1 MRLREGT
8 YLQNRY
14 EVLSRVGSGG
24 MSDVYKALDH
34 KLNRTIAIKVLKE
47 EYSADP
53 AFVSKFKIEAQSAA
67 GLSHPNIVQVYDV
80 VDEGELHY
88 IVMELVEG
96 VTLKNFIKAK
106 VMLANR
112 EATGIAIQIAQGIE
126 AAHQL
131 GIVHRDIKPQ
141 NIILSSDGKVK
152 VADFGIAKAASQQTL
167 MSEAMGSVHYISPEQ
182 AKGEMTDA
190 RGDIYSL
197 GITMFEMVTGRL
209 PYEGDNT
216 VSVAI
221 AHVEKPMPLPST
233 YNPSVSRALEFIIL
247 KCTQKKPERRYQSIS
262 ETIVDLRRA
271 MIDPDADL
279 SSQAVSE
286 DDDPSRTKPI
296 SQRELGEINAR
307 VSAGNAGQRQT
318 KPQRTRK
325 AEHIDDEPEDY
336 HDHIFSE
343 KLVTAGGVLFSVL
356 IIAVAIFIGIKVF
369 RSVAPTIS
377 QVASTAETT
386 ADSSLKDTEVYVPD
400 VVGKSED
407 VAKAMLLESS
417 LEIKYSDPQSSD
429 TVPEGSVISQEPEG
443 GSVAMRWTEVY
454 VVLSSG
460 SLTED
465 LTQLDLI
472 GKEGS
477 VVRAALED
485 KGYIVQM
492 SEETSDTVEK
502 DRVCR
507 VDPENPT
514 KGATVT
520 VYVSKGS
527 ESELVKVPTLIG
539 QTEDVAIGLLV
550 DSQLVPGEV
559 SSVSSVTVPAGTVI
573 SQTIL
578 ADTEVEKGTSVGYV
592 VSSGSSTQYHYV
604 ASIDETYNLNSL
616 IGPGAEDTKVSI
628 SIRLHQVVDGEDVY
642 TVLME
647 PREISASAIL
657 PVRFRNIEGAE
668 GVETGEVEVVEDSQN
683 AVLRSYTVTFFKV
696 E

>member
-14 EVLSRVGSGG
+14 EILSRVGAGG

-67 GLSHPNIVQVYDV
+67 GLTHPNIVQVYDV

-112 EATGIAIQIAQGIE
+112 EATGISLQIAQGIE

-167 MSEAMGSVHYISPEQ
+167 MSEAMGSVHYIAPEQ
-182 AKGEMTDA
+182 AKGEMTDT

-209 PYEGDNT
+209 PFEGDNT

-221 AHVEKPMPLPST
+221 AHVEKPMPLPSA

-247 KCTQKKPERRYQSIS
+247 KCTQKRPERRYQSIS
-262 ETIVDLRRA
+262 ETITDLRRA

-279 SSQAVSE
+279 SAYAAAE
-286 DDDPSRTKPI
+286 ENDPMQTKAI
-296 SQRELGEINAR
+296 SPQELGEINAR
-307 VSAGNAGQRQT
+307 VSTSG
-318 KPQRTRK
+318 
-325 AEHIDDEPEDY
+325 AERMQYRSGSGRRDDERDEY
-336 HDHIFSE
+336 RAHSLSE
-343 KLVTAGGVLFSVL
+343 KLITAGGVLFSIL
-356 IIAVAIFIGIKVF
+356 IIAVAVFVGIKVF
-369 RSVAPTIS
+369 KSVAPTIS
-377 QVASTAETT
+377 QVASTAESAST
-386 ADSSLKDTEVYVPD
+386 ALKDTEVYVPD

-417 LEIKYSDPQSSD
+417 LEIKYMDPQSSED
-429 TVPEGSVISQEPEG
+429 VPEGSVISQEPAG
-443 GSVAMRWTEVY
+443 GTVALRWTEVY
-454 VVLSSG
+454 VVLSTG
-460 SLTED
+460 SVTED
-465 LTQLDLI
+465 LNKLGLT
-472 GKEGS
+472 GKTADE
-477 VVRAALED
+477 VRGILEER
-485 KGYIVQM
+485 GYTVNILTE
-492 SEETSDTVEK
+492 SSDTIEK

-507 VDPENPT
+507 LDPEKPA
-514 KGATVT
+514 KGAAVT
-520 VYVSKGS
+520 VYVSKGP
-527 ESELVKVPTLIG
+527 EAMLAKVPVLIG

-550 DSQLVPGEV
+550 ENNLVPGEV
-559 SSVSSVTVPAGTVI
+559 TSVTSVTVPAGTVI

-578 ADTEVEKGTSVGYV
+578 PDTEVEKGTQVGYV
-592 VSSGSSTQYHYV
+592 VSSGSTSQYHYV
-604 ASIDETYNLNSL
+604 ASIDETYDLSGL
-616 IGPGAEDTKVSI
+616 IGPGASDAAVSI
-628 SIRLHQVVDGEDVY
+628 SIRLHQIVDGEDVY

-647 PREISASAIL
+647 PREISANAIL
-657 PVRFRNIEGAE
+657 PVRFRSIEGAS
-668 GVETGEVEVVEDSQN
+668 GVTTGEVEVVENTQN

>member
-14 EVLSRVGSGG
+14 EILSRVGAGG

-67 GLSHPNIVQVYDV
+67 GLTHPNIVQVYDV

-112 EATGIAIQIAQGIE
+112 EATGISLQIAQGIE

-167 MSEAMGSVHYISPEQ
+167 MSEAMGSVHYIAPEQ
-182 AKGEMTDA
+182 AKGEMTDT

-209 PYEGDNT
+209 PFEGDNT

-221 AHVEKPMPLPST
+221 AHVEKPMPLPSA

-247 KCTQKKPERRYQSIS
+247 KCTQKRPERRYQSIS
-262 ETIVDLRRA
+262 ETITDLRRA

-279 SSQAVSE
+279 SAYAAAE
-286 DDDPSRTKPI
+286 ENDPMQTKAI
-296 SQRELGEINAR
+296 SPQELGEINAR
-307 VSAGNAGQRQT
+307 VSTSG
-318 KPQRTRK
+318 
-325 AEHIDDEPEDY
+325 AERMQYRSGSGHRDDEQDEY
-336 HDHIFSE
+336 RAHSLSE
-343 KLVTAGGVLFSVL
+343 KLITAGGVLFSIL
-356 IIAVAIFIGIKVF
+356 IIAVAVFVGIKVF
-369 RSVAPTIS
+369 KSVAPTIS
-377 QVASTAETT
+377 QVASTAESTST
-386 ADSSLKDTEVYVPD
+386 ALKDTEVYVPD

-417 LEIKYSDPQSSD
+417 LEIKYMDPQSSED
-429 TVPEGSVISQEPEG
+429 VPEGSVISQEPAG
-443 GSVAMRWTEVY
+443 GTVALRWTEVY
-454 VVLSSG
+454 VVLSTG
-460 SLTED
+460 SVTED
-465 LTQLDLI
+465 LNKLGLT
-472 GKEGS
+472 GKTAEE
-477 VVRAALED
+477 VRGILEER
-485 KGYIVQM
+485 GYTVNI
-492 SEETSDTVEK
+492 STESSDTIEK

-507 VDPENPT
+507 LDPEKPT
-514 KGATVT
+514 KGAAVT
-520 VYVSKGS
+520 VYVSKGP
-527 ESELVKVPTLIG
+527 EAMLVKVPVLIG

-550 DSQLVPGEV
+550 ENNLVPGEV
-559 SSVSSVTVPAGTVI
+559 TSVTSVTVPAGTVI

-578 ADTEVEKGTSVGYV
+578 PDTEVEKGTQVGYV
-592 VSSGSSTQYHYV
+592 VSSGSTSQYHYV
-604 ASIDETYNLNSL
+604 ASIDETYDLSGL
-616 IGPGAEDTKVSI
+616 IGPGASDAAVSI
-628 SIRLHQVVDGEDVY
+628 SIRLHQIVDGEDVY

-647 PREISASAIL
+647 PREISANAIL
-657 PVRFRNIEGAE
+657 PVRFRSIEGAS
-668 GVETGEVEVVEDSQN
+668 GVTTGEVEVVENTQN

>member
-14 EVLSRVGSGG
+14 EILSRVGAGG

-67 GLSHPNIVQVYDV
+67 GLTHPNIVQVYDV

-112 EATGIAIQIAQGIE
+112 EATGISLQIAQGIE

-167 MSEAMGSVHYISPEQ
+167 MSEAMGSVHYIAPEQ
-182 AKGEMTDA
+182 AKGEMTDT

-209 PYEGDNT
+209 PFEGDNT

-221 AHVEKPMPLPST
+221 AHVEKPMPLPSA

-247 KCTQKKPERRYQSIS
+247 KCTQKRPERRYQSIS
-262 ETIVDLRRA
+262 ETITDLRRA

-279 SSQAVSE
+279 SAYAAAE
-286 DDDPSRTKPI
+286 ENDPMQTKAI
-296 SQRELGEINAR
+296 SPQELGEINAR
-307 VSAGNAGQRQT
+307 VSTSG
-318 KPQRTRK
+318 
-325 AEHIDDEPEDY
+325 AERMQYRSGSGDSDDQDEY
-336 HDHIFSE
+336 RAHSLSE
-343 KLVTAGGVLFSVL
+343 KLITAGGVLFSIL
-356 IIAVAIFIGIKVF
+356 IIAVAVFVGIKVF
-369 RSVAPTIS
+369 KSVAPTIS
-377 QVASTAETT
+377 QVASTAESAST
-386 ADSSLKDTEVYVPD
+386 ALKDTEVYVPD

-417 LEIKYSDPQSSD
+417 LEIKYMDPQSSED
-429 TVPEGSVISQEPEG
+429 VPEGSVISQEPAG
-443 GSVAMRWTEVY
+443 GTVALRWTEVY
-454 VVLSSG
+454 VVLSTG
-460 SLTED
+460 SVTED
-465 LTQLDLI
+465 LNKLGLT
-472 GKEGS
+472 GKTADE
-477 VVRAALED
+477 VRGILED
-485 KGYIVQM
+485 RGYTVNI
-492 SEETSDTVEK
+492 STESSDTIEK

-507 VDPENPT
+507 LDPEKPA
-514 KGATVT
+514 KGAAVT
-520 VYVSKGS
+520 VYVSKGP
-527 ESELVKVPTLIG
+527 EAMLAKVPVLIG

-550 DSQLVPGEV
+550 ENNLVPGEV
-559 SSVSSVTVPAGTVI
+559 TSVTSVTVPAGTVI

-578 ADTEVEKGTSVGYV
+578 PDTEVEKGTQVGYV
-592 VSSGSSTQYHYV
+592 VSSGSTSQYHYV
-604 ASIDETYNLNSL
+604 ASIDETYDLSGL
-616 IGPGAEDTKVSI
+616 IGPGASDAAVSI
-628 SIRLHQVVDGEDVY
+628 SIRLHQIVDGEDVY

-647 PREISASAIL
+647 PREISANAIL
-657 PVRFRNIEGAE
+657 PVRFRSIEGAS
-668 GVETGEVEVVEDSQN
+668 GVTTGEVEVVENTQN

>member
-14 EVLSRVGSGG
+14 EILSRVGAGG

-67 GLSHPNIVQVYDV
+67 GLTHPNIVQVYDV

-112 EATGIAIQIAQGIE
+112 EATGISLQIAQGIE

-167 MSEAMGSVHYISPEQ
+167 MSEAMGSVHYIAPEQ
-182 AKGEMTDA
+182 AKGEMTDT

-209 PYEGDNT
+209 PFEGDNT

-221 AHVEKPMPLPST
+221 AHVEKPMPLPSA

-247 KCTQKKPERRYQSIS
+247 KCTQKRPERRYQSIS
-262 ETIVDLRRA
+262 ETITDLRRA

-279 SSQAVSE
+279 SAYAAAE
-286 DDDPSRTKPI
+286 ENDPMQTKAI
-296 SQRELGEINAR
+296 SPQELGEINAR
-307 VSAGNAGQRQT
+307 VSTSG
-318 KPQRTRK
+318 
-325 AEHIDDEPEDY
+325 AERMQYRSGSGRRDDERDEY
-336 HDHIFSE
+336 RAHSLSE
-343 KLVTAGGVLFSVL
+343 KLITAGGVLFSIL
-356 IIAVAIFIGIKVF
+356 IIAVAVFVGIKVF
-369 RSVAPTIS
+369 KSVAPTIS
-377 QVASTAETT
+377 QVASTAESAST
-386 ADSSLKDTEVYVPD
+386 ALKDTEVYVPD

-417 LEIKYSDPQSSD
+417 LEIKYMDPQSSED
-429 TVPEGSVISQEPEG
+429 VPEGSVISQEPAG
-443 GSVAMRWTEVY
+443 GTVALRWTEVY
-454 VVLSSG
+454 VVLSTG
-460 SLTED
+460 SVTED
-465 LTQLDLI
+465 LNKLGLT
-472 GKEGS
+472 GKTADE
-477 VVRAALED
+477 VRGILEER
-485 KGYIVQM
+485 GYTVNI
-492 SEETSDTVEK
+492 STESSDTIEK

-507 VDPENPT
+507 LDPEKPA
-514 KGATVT
+514 KGAAVT
-520 VYVSKGS
+520 VYVSKGP
-527 ESELVKVPTLIG
+527 EAMLAKVPVLIG

-550 DSQLVPGEV
+550 ENNLVPGEV
-559 SSVSSVTVPAGTVI
+559 TSVTSVTVPAGTVI

-578 ADTEVEKGTSVGYV
+578 PDTEVEKGTQVGYV
-592 VSSGSSTQYHYV
+592 VSSGSTSQYHYV
-604 ASIDETYNLNSL
+604 ASIDETYDLSGL
-616 IGPGAEDTKVSI
+616 IGPGASDAAVSI
-628 SIRLHQVVDGEDVY
+628 SIRLHQIVDGEDVY

-647 PREISASAIL
+647 PREISANAIL
-657 PVRFRNIEGAE
+657 PVRFRSIEGAS
-668 GVETGEVEVVEDSQN
+668 GVTTGEVEVVENTQN

>member
-14 EVLSRVGSGG
+14 EILSRVGAGG

-67 GLSHPNIVQVYDV
+67 GLTHPNIVQVYDV

-112 EATGIAIQIAQGIE
+112 EATGISLQIAQGIE

-167 MSEAMGSVHYISPEQ
+167 MSEAMGSVHYIAPEQ
-182 AKGEMTDA
+182 AKGEMTDT

-209 PYEGDNT
+209 PFEGDNT

-221 AHVEKPMPLPST
+221 AHVEKPMPLPSA

-247 KCTQKKPERRYQSIS
+247 KCTQKRPERRYQSIS
-262 ETIVDLRRA
+262 ETITDLRRA

-279 SSQAVSE
+279 SAYAAAE
-286 DDDPSRTKPI
+286 ENDPMQTKAI
-296 SQRELGEINAR
+296 SPQELGEINAR
-307 VSAGNAGQRQT
+307 VSTSG
-318 KPQRTRK
+318 
-325 AEHIDDEPEDY
+325 AERMQYRSGSGDSDDQDEY
-336 HDHIFSE
+336 RAHSLSE
-343 KLVTAGGVLFSVL
+343 KLITAGGVLFSIL
-356 IIAVAIFIGIKVF
+356 IIAVAVFVGIKVF
-369 RSVAPTIS
+369 KSVAPTIS
-377 QVASTAETT
+377 QVASTAESAST
-386 ADSSLKDTEVYVPD
+386 ALKDTEVYVPD

-417 LEIKYSDPQSSD
+417 LEIKYMDPQSSED
-429 TVPEGSVISQEPEG
+429 VPEGSVISQEPAG
-443 GSVAMRWTEVY
+443 GTVALRWTEVY
-454 VVLSSG
+454 VVLSTG
-460 SLTED
+460 SVTED
-465 LTQLDLI
+465 LNKLGLT
-472 GKEGS
+472 GKTADE
-477 VVRAALED
+477 VRGILEER
-485 KGYIVQM
+485 GYTVNI
-492 SEETSDTVEK
+492 STESSDTIEK

-507 VDPENPT
+507 LDPEKPA
-514 KGATVT
+514 KGAAVT
-520 VYVSKGS
+520 VYVSKGP
-527 ESELVKVPTLIG
+527 EAMLAKVPVLIG

-550 DSQLVPGEV
+550 ENNLVPGEV
-559 SSVSSVTVPAGTVI
+559 TSVTSVTVPAGTVI

-578 ADTEVEKGTSVGYV
+578 PDTEVEKGTQVGYV
-592 VSSGSSTQYHYV
+592 VSSGSTSQYHYV
-604 ASIDETYNLNSL
+604 ASIDETYDLSGL
-616 IGPGAEDTKVSI
+616 IGPGASDAAVSI
-628 SIRLHQVVDGEDVY
+628 SIRLHQIVDGEDVY

-647 PREISASAIL
+647 PREISANAIL
-657 PVRFRNIEGAE
+657 PVRFRSIEGAS
-668 GVETGEVEVVEDSQN
+668 GVTTGEVEVVENTQN

>member
-14 EVLSRVGSGG
+14 EILSRVGAGG

-67 GLSHPNIVQVYDV
+67 GLTHPNIVQVYDV

-112 EATGIAIQIAQGIE
+112 EATGISLQIAQGIE

-167 MSEAMGSVHYISPEQ
+167 MSEAMGSVHYIAPEQ
-182 AKGEMTDA
+182 AKGEMTDT

-209 PYEGDNT
+209 PFEGDNT

-221 AHVEKPMPLPST
+221 AHVEKPMPLPSA

-247 KCTQKKPERRYQSIS
+247 KCTQKRPERRYQSIS
-262 ETIVDLRRA
+262 ETITDLRRA

-279 SSQAVSE
+279 SAYAAGE
-286 DDDPSRTKPI
+286 ENDPMQTKAI
-296 SQRELGEINAR
+296 SPQELGEINAR
-307 VSAGNAGQRQT
+307 VSTSG
-318 KPQRTRK
+318 
-325 AEHIDDEPEDY
+325 AERMQYRSGSGRRDDERDEY
-336 HDHIFSE
+336 RAHSLSE
-343 KLVTAGGVLFSVL
+343 KLITAGGVLFSIL
-356 IIAVAIFIGIKVF
+356 IIAVAVFVGIKVF
-369 RSVAPTIS
+369 KSVAPTIS
-377 QVASTAETT
+377 QVASTAESAST
-386 ADSSLKDTEVYVPD
+386 ALKDTEVYVPD

-417 LEIKYSDPQSSD
+417 LEIKYMDPQSSED
-429 TVPEGSVISQEPEG
+429 VPEGSVISQEPAG
-443 GSVAMRWTEVY
+443 GTVALRWTEVY
-454 VVLSSG
+454 VVLSTG
-460 SLTED
+460 SVTED
-465 LTQLDLI
+465 LNKLGLT
-472 GKEGS
+472 GKTADE
-477 VVRAALED
+477 VRGILEER
-485 KGYIVQM
+485 GYTVNI
-492 SEETSDTVEK
+492 STESSDTIEK

-507 VDPENPT
+507 LDPEKPA
-514 KGATVT
+514 KGAAVT
-520 VYVSKGS
+520 VYVSKGP
-527 ESELVKVPTLIG
+527 EAMLAKVPVLIG

-550 DSQLVPGEV
+550 ENNLVPGEV
-559 SSVSSVTVPAGTVI
+559 TSVTSVTVPAGTVI

-578 ADTEVEKGTSVGYV
+578 PDTEVEKGTQVGYV
-592 VSSGSSTQYHYV
+592 VSSGSTSQYHYV
-604 ASIDETYNLNSL
+604 ASIDETYDLSGL
-616 IGPGAEDTKVSI
+616 IGPGASDAAVSI
-628 SIRLHQVVDGEDVY
+628 SIRLHQIVDGEDVY

-647 PREISASAIL
+647 PREISANAIL
-657 PVRFRNIEGAE
+657 PVRFRSIEGAS
-668 GVETGEVEVVEDSQN
+668 GVTTGEVEVVENTQN

>member
-14 EVLSRVGSGG
+14 EILSRVGAGG

-67 GLSHPNIVQVYDV
+67 GLTHPNIVQVYDV

-112 EATGIAIQIAQGIE
+112 EATGISLQIAQGIE

-167 MSEAMGSVHYISPEQ
+167 MSEAMGSVHYIAPEQ
-182 AKGEMTDA
+182 AKGEMTDT

-209 PYEGDNT
+209 PFEGDNT

-221 AHVEKPMPLPST
+221 AHVEKPMPLPSA

-247 KCTQKKPERRYQSIS
+247 KCTQKRPERRYQSIS
-262 ETIVDLRRA
+262 ETITDLRRA
-271 MIDPDADL
+271 MIDPNADL
-279 SSQAVSE
+279 SAYAAAE
-286 DDDPSRTKPI
+286 ENDPMQTKAI
-296 SQRELGEINAR
+296 SPQELGEINAR
-307 VSAGNAGQRQT
+307 VSTSG
-318 KPQRTRK
+318 
-325 AEHIDDEPEDY
+325 AERMQYRSGSGDNDDQDEY
-336 HDHIFSE
+336 RAHSLSE
-343 KLVTAGGVLFSVL
+343 KLITAGGVLFSIL
-356 IIAVAIFIGIKVF
+356 IIAVAVFVGIKVF
-369 RSVAPTIS
+369 KSVAPTIS
-377 QVASTAETT
+377 QVASTAESAST
-386 ADSSLKDTEVYVPD
+386 ALKDTEVYVPD

-417 LEIKYSDPQSSD
+417 LEIKYMDPQSSED
-429 TVPEGSVISQEPEG
+429 VPEGSVISQEPAG
-443 GSVAMRWTEVY
+443 GTVALRWTEVY
-454 VVLSSG
+454 VVLSTG
-460 SLTED
+460 SVTED
-465 LTQLDLI
+465 LNKLGLT
-472 GKEGS
+472 GKTADE
-477 VVRAALED
+477 VRGILEER
-485 KGYIVQM
+485 GYTVNI
-492 SEETSDTVEK
+492 STESSDTIEK

-507 VDPENPT
+507 LDPEKPA
-514 KGATVT
+514 KGAAVT
-520 VYVSKGS
+520 VYVSKGP
-527 ESELVKVPTLIG
+527 EAMLAKVPVLIG

-550 DSQLVPGEV
+550 ENNLVPGEV
-559 SSVSSVTVPAGTVI
+559 TSVTSVTVPAGTVI

-578 ADTEVEKGTSVGYV
+578 PDTEVEKGTQVGYV
-592 VSSGSSTQYHYV
+592 VSSGSTSQYHYV
-604 ASIDETYNLNSL
+604 ASIDETYDLSGL
-616 IGPGAEDTKVSI
+616 IGPGASDAAVSI
-628 SIRLHQVVDGEDVY
+628 SIRLHQIVDGEDVY

-647 PREISASAIL
+647 PREISANAIL
-657 PVRFRNIEGAE
+657 PVRFRSIEGAS
-668 GVETGEVEVVEDSQN
+668 GVTTGEVEVVENTQN

>member
-14 EVLSRVGSGG
+14 EILSRVGAGG

-34 KLNRTIAIKVLKE
+34 TLNRTIAVKVLKE

-67 GLSHPNIVQVYDV
+67 GLSHPNVVQVYDV
-80 VDEGELHY
+80 VDEGDLHY

-96 VTLKNFIKAK
+96 VTLKSFIKAK
-106 VMLANR
+106 VMLGNR

-167 MSEAMGSVHYISPEQ
+167 MSEAMGSVHYIAPEQ
-182 AKGEMTDA
+182 AKGEMTDT

-209 PYEGDNT
+209 PFEGDNT

-221 AHVEKPMPLPST
+221 AHVEKPMPLPSV
-233 YNPSVSRALEFIIL
+233 YNPSVSKALEFIIL
-247 KCTQKKPERRYQSIS
+247 KCTQKRPERRYQSIS
-262 ETIVDLRRA
+262 ETITDLRRA
-271 MIDPDADL
+271 MLDPDADL
-279 SSQAVSE
+279 SSAAAADE
-286 DDDPSRTKPI
+286 DDPGRTKTI
-296 SQRELGEINAR
+296 SPKELGEINAHIG
-307 VSAGNAGQRQT
+307 SAGTER
-318 KPQRTRK
+318 KPYRIGTGR
-325 AEHIDDEPEDY
+325 HTDEADDY
-336 HDHIFSE
+336 HEHSLSDR
-343 KLVTAGGVLFSVL
+343 LVTVGGVLLSIL
-356 IIAVAIFIGIKVF
+356 IIAVAVFIGVRIF

-377 QVASTAETT
+377 QVASTAE
-386 ADSSLKDTEVYVPD
+386 SSSAAGEIKDTQVYVPD
-400 VVGKSED
+400 VIGKSED
-407 VAKAMLLESS
+407 AAKAMLLEAS
-417 LEIKYSDPQSSD
+417 LDIKYRDPQPSD
-429 TVPEGSVISQEPEG
+429 DVPEGAVISQEPQG
-443 GSVAMRWTEVY
+443 GTVALKWTEVY

-465 LTQLDLI
+465 LTQLNLI
-472 GKEGS
+472 GKSPAE
-477 VVRAALED
+477 VRSTLED
-485 KGYIVQM
+485 KGYTVTTAQ
-492 SEETSDTVEK
+492 EASDTVEK
-502 DRVCR
+502 DTVCR
-507 VDPENPT
+507 IDPERPT
-514 KGATVT
+514 RGAAVT
-520 VYVSKGS
+520 VYISKGP
-527 ESELVKVPTLIG
+527 EAKIAKVPVLIG

-550 DSQLVPGEV
+550 ENQLVPGEV
-559 SSVSSVTVPAGTVI
+559 TSVASVTVPAGTII

-578 ADTEVEKGTSVGYV
+578 PDTEVEIGSQVGYV
-592 VSSGSSTQYHYV
+592 VSSGSTSQYHYV
-604 ASIDETYNLNSL
+604 ASIDETYDLSGL
-616 IGPGAEDTKVSI
+616 IGPGASDTTVSI

-647 PREISASAIL
+647 PRDISASAIL

-668 GVETGEVEVVEDSQN
+668 GVETGEVEVVENSQN

>member
-14 EVLSRVGSGG
+14 EILSRVGAGG

-67 GLSHPNIVQVYDV
+67 GLTHPNIVQVYDV

-112 EATGIAIQIAQGIE
+112 EATGISLQIAQGIE

-167 MSEAMGSVHYISPEQ
+167 MSEAMGSVHYIAPEQ
-182 AKGEMTDA
+182 AKGEMTDT

-209 PYEGDNT
+209 PFEGDNT

-221 AHVEKPMPLPST
+221 AHVEKPMPLPSA

-247 KCTQKKPERRYQSIS
+247 KCTQKRPERRYQSIS
-262 ETIVDLRRA
+262 ETITDLRRA

-279 SSQAVSE
+279 SAYAAAE
-286 DDDPSRTKPI
+286 ENDPMQTKAI
-296 SQRELGEINAR
+296 SPQELGEINAR
-307 VSAGNAGQRQT
+307 VSTSG
-318 KPQRTRK
+318 
-325 AEHIDDEPEDY
+325 AERMQYRSGSGDSDDQDEY
-336 HDHIFSE
+336 RAHSLSE
-343 KLVTAGGVLFSVL
+343 KLITAGGVLFSIL
-356 IIAVAIFIGIKVF
+356 IIAVAVFVGIKVF
-369 RSVAPTIS
+369 KSVAPTIS
-377 QVASTAETT
+377 QVASTAESAST
-386 ADSSLKDTEVYVPD
+386 ALKDTEVYVPD

-417 LEIKYSDPQSSD
+417 LEIKYMDPQSSED
-429 TVPEGSVISQEPEG
+429 VPEGSVISQEPAG
-443 GSVAMRWTEVY
+443 GTVALRWTEVY
-454 VVLSSG
+454 VVLSTG
-460 SLTED
+460 SVTED
-465 LTQLDLI
+465 LNKLGLT
-472 GKEGS
+472 GKTADE
-477 VVRAALED
+477 VRGILEER
-485 KGYIVQM
+485 GYTVNILTE
-492 SEETSDTVEK
+492 SSDTIEK

-507 VDPENPT
+507 LDPEKPA
-514 KGATVT
+514 KGAAVT
-520 VYVSKGS
+520 VYVSKGP
-527 ESELVKVPTLIG
+527 EAMLAKVPVLIG

-550 DSQLVPGEV
+550 ENNLVPGEV
-559 SSVSSVTVPAGTVI
+559 TSVTSVTVPAGTVI

-578 ADTEVEKGTSVGYV
+578 PDTEVEKGTQVGYV
-592 VSSGSSTQYHYV
+592 VSSGSTSQYHYV
-604 ASIDETYNLNSL
+604 ASIDETYDLSGL
-616 IGPGAEDTKVSI
+616 IGPGASDAAVSI
-628 SIRLHQVVDGEDVY
+628 SIRLHQIVDGEDVY

-647 PREISASAIL
+647 PREISANAIL
-657 PVRFRNIEGAE
+657 PVRFRSIEGAS
-668 GVETGEVEVVEDSQN
+668 GVTTGEVEVVENTQN

>member
-14 EVLSRVGSGG
+14 EILSRVGAGG

-67 GLSHPNIVQVYDV
+67 GLTHPNIVQVYDV

-112 EATGIAIQIAQGIE
+112 EATGISLQIAQGIE

-167 MSEAMGSVHYISPEQ
+167 MSEAMGSVHYIAPEQ
-182 AKGEMTDA
+182 AKGEMTDT

-209 PYEGDNT
+209 PFEGDNT

-221 AHVEKPMPLPST
+221 AHVEKPMPLPSA

-247 KCTQKKPERRYQSIS
+247 KCTQKRPERRYQSIS
-262 ETIVDLRRA
+262 ETITDLRRA

-279 SSQAVSE
+279 SAYAAAE
-286 DDDPSRTKPI
+286 ENDPMQTKAI
-296 SQRELGEINAR
+296 SPQELGEINAR
-307 VSAGNAGQRQT
+307 VSTSG
-318 KPQRTRK
+318 
-325 AEHIDDEPEDY
+325 AERMQYRSGSGRRDDERDEY
-336 HDHIFSE
+336 RAHSLSE
-343 KLVTAGGVLFSVL
+343 KLITAGGVLFSIL
-356 IIAVAIFIGIKVF
+356 IIAVAVFVGIKVF
-369 RSVAPTIS
+369 KSVAPTIS
-377 QVASTAETT
+377 QVASTAESAST
-386 ADSSLKDTEVYVPD
+386 ALKDTEVYVPD

-417 LEIKYSDPQSSD
+417 LEIKYMDPQSSED
-429 TVPEGSVISQEPEG
+429 VPEGSIISQEPAG
-443 GSVAMRWTEVY
+443 GTVALRWTEVY
-454 VVLSSG
+454 VVLSTG
-460 SLTED
+460 SVTED
-465 LTQLDLI
+465 LNKLGLT
-472 GKEGS
+472 GKTADE
-477 VVRAALED
+477 VRGILEER
-485 KGYIVQM
+485 GYTVNI
-492 SEETSDTVEK
+492 STESSDTIEK

-507 VDPENPT
+507 LDPEKPA
-514 KGATVT
+514 KGAAVT
-520 VYVSKGS
+520 VYVSKGP
-527 ESELVKVPTLIG
+527 EAMLAKVPVLIG

-550 DSQLVPGEV
+550 ENNLVPGEV
-559 SSVSSVTVPAGTVI
+559 TSVTSVTVPAGTVI

-578 ADTEVEKGTSVGYV
+578 PDTEVEKGTQVGYV
-592 VSSGSSTQYHYV
+592 VSSGSTSQYHYV
-604 ASIDETYNLNSL
+604 ASIDETYDLSGL
-616 IGPGAEDTKVSI
+616 IGPGASDAAVSI
-628 SIRLHQVVDGEDVY
+628 SIRLHQIVDGEDVY

-647 PREISASAIL
+647 PREISANAIL
-657 PVRFRNIEGAE
+657 PVRFRSIEGAS
-668 GVETGEVEVVEDSQN
+668 GVTTGEVEVVENTQN